1 MIAKPFAAALAITFL
16 VTCAGCAAPDG
27 GTDASVAS
35 QSAPVED
42 SGPQREVPPPATP
55 DAALARLRAGNARF
69 VAGAITP
76 RVPAVEFASRRPG
89 MPAVAAVLSCSEGAV
104 LPEQLFDEAP
114 DALVSAR
121 VPGGR
126 IDGALLGGLELAVR
140 DRGIRVI
147 VVLGEPACPSG
158 GPAAAAPVRRIVD
171 ASPYLRSQIR
181 EGRLAIAA
189 ARLEPATGV
198 VRFVP

>member
-1 MIAKPFAAALAITFL
+1 MIAKPVAAALAVAFL
-16 VTCAGCAAPDG
+16 VMCGGCAAPDRG
-27 GTDASVAS
+27 SDATTAS
-35 QSAPVED
+35 QSAPVQD
-42 SGPQREVPPPATP
+42 SGAPREVPPPATP

-69 VAGAITP
+69 AAGAITP
-76 RVPAVEFASRRPG
+76 RVPAVDYASRHPG

-104 LPEQLFDEAP
+104 LPELLFDEAP
-114 DALVSAR
+114 DALLGAR

-140 DRGIRVI
+140 DRGVRVI

-171 ASPYLRSQIR
+171 ASPYLRAQIR

-189 ARLEPATGV
+189 ARLEPATGI
-198 VRFVP
+198 VRFIP